1 MAFITDDDYSVLI
14 RDEIKEVL
22 LENYSVSKLRAAEQ
36 MAINQVKNYLAGKYD
51 VTAIFEATGTDRN
64 EHIVMTVIDC
74 TLYHLYSGNNARRM
88 TEIRA
93 TRYQDA
99 IDWLKLVATG
109 DATADLPKKKNEKGE
124 ILQGIKISSRNK
136 PNNHK
141 W

>member
-51 VTAIFEATGTDRN
+51 VTAIFEAVGTDRN

-74 TLYHLYSGNNARRM
+74 ALYHLYSGTIAKNM

-99 IDWLKLVATG
+99 IDWLKLVAKG
-109 DATADLPKKKNEKGE
+109 DATADLPKKKNENGE
-124 ILQGIKISSRNK
+124 VLQGIKISSRYK
-136 PNNHK
+136 LNNHK